1 MGLSKSKGVSSLKLS
16 PGWSRS
22 VIPKP
27 DTSDP
32 KHGEGRSNDPISA
45 EDFEWVRLNEEEKA
59 ALKTKMCSLL
69 GVRESERNDPDKE
82 EIFNLIDHYTERCSD
97 AAQLAEDFSLDHFK
111 PILKDL
117 QVRMS
122 HMRNSNQSTSA
133 DKLSRRSQW
142 IPPSILV

>member
-27 DTSDP
+27 DP
-32 KHGEGRSNDPISA
+32 KHGEGNDPISA
-45 EDFEWVRLNEEEKA
+45 EEFKWVRLNQEEKA

-82 EIFNLIDHYTERCSD
+82 EIFNLLDHYTERCSD

-117 QVRMS
+117 QVRKAS
-122 HMRNSNQSTSA
+122 YVTRIRLQALTNY
-133 DKLSRRSQW
+133 
-142 IPPSILV
+142 LVGAKGFG